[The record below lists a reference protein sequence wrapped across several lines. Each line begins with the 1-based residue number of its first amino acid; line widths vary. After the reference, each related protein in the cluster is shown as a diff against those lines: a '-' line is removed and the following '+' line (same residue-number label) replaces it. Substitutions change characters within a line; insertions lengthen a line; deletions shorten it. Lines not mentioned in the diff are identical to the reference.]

1 MVFYKLVIE
10 ILLILFIITVFSM
23 IEISKNMI
31 PYSSYFDLASTPAA
45 VSAGADLSDS
55 IGCPERARML

>member
-1 MVFYKLVIE
+1 
-10 ILLILFIITVFSM
+10 M